1 MKATPED
8 LKAVLRHYPTG
19 ITVVTVLSPEGMPY
33 GLTVNAFM
41 SLSMNPP
48 SVVVSLNREGRT
60 ATVLERTGRFAVNLL
75 GEGQEA
81 LVWRFAD
88 PRRTMAERFEGV
100 TTEIRDGW
108 VILLES
114 VGVIQAQVRER
125 IPIYDHVLFV
135 GEVEE
140 AGLLHP
146 ERSPLIYWKR
156 EVFRGPDR
164 DR

>member
-1 MKATPED
+1 MRATPEN

-19 ITVVTVLSPEGMPY
+19 ITVVTVLSPEGVPY

-60 ATVLERTGRFAVNLL
+60 AAVLEQTGRYAVNLL
-75 GEGQEA
+75 GEGQED

-88 PRRTMAERFEGV
+88 PRRTMAERFESV
-100 TTEIRDGW
+100 ATEIRDGW
-108 VILLES
+108 VVLPDS
-114 VGVIQAQVRER
+114 MGVIRAVVRER
-125 IPIYDHVLFV
+125 VPVYDHVLFV

-140 AGLLHP
+140 ARLLHP
-146 ERSPLIYWKR
+146 ERRPLIYWNR
-156 EVFRGPDR
+156 EIFRGPDR